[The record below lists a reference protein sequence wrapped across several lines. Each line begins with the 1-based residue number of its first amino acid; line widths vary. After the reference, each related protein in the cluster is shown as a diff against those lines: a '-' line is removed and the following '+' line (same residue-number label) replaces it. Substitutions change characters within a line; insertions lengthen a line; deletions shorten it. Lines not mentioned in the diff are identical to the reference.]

1 VGLILDSSVVIA
13 AERLGQTAY
22 QMVEA
27 ISQRKEDQEIAIS
40 VVTVLEL
47 AHGIT
52 RANTPQRRA
61 GRQQFLDD
69 LLTGMPVHPVTVA
82 IALRAGQTDG
92 QMQATGKRIALAD
105 LLIGSTA
112 LELGYSVATTN
123 VRHLALIPDLVIE
136 QL

>member
-1 VGLILDSSVVIA
+1 
-13 AERLGQTAY
+13 
-22 QMVEA
+22 
-27 ISQRKEDQEIAIS
+27 
-40 VVTVLEL
+40 VTVLEL

-52 RANTPQRRA
+52 RADTPQRRA

-69 LLTGMPVHPVTVA
+69 LLAGMPVHPVTVP

-92 QMQATGKRIALAD
+92 QMQAVGKRIALAD

-112 LELGYSVATTN
+112 LDLGYSVASAN
-123 VRHLALIPDLVIE
+123 MRHFAMIPDLVIE

>member
-22 QMVEA
+22 QMLEA
-27 ISQRKEDQEIAIS
+27 ISQQKQDPEIAIS
-40 VVTVLEL
+40 VVTVVEL
-47 AHGIT
+47 AHGIA
-52 RANTPQRRA
+52 RADTPQRRA

-69 LLTGMPVHPVTVA
+69 LLAGMPVHPVTVP
-82 IALRAGQTDG
+82 IALRAGQADG
-92 QMQATGKRIALAD
+92 QMQAAGKRMALAD

-112 LELGYSVATTN
+112 LELGYSVATAN
-123 VRHLALIPDLVIE
+123 LRHFALLPDLLIE